1 MTIKTVEDTI
11 KKLTDDWSR
20 SGYFDLA
27 TNSPDLFLAD
37 LKASYTTLIEA
48 AVKEVENMKVVTH
61 GDYHDHHLGHI
72 LNKRIDQVITALR
85 ELGKVETV

>member
-1 MTIKTVEDTI
+1 MTIKTVE
-11 KKLTDDWSR
+11 S
-20 SGYFDLA
+20 A
-27 TNSPDLFLAD
+27 TEEFIIWYANNIDRTSDRALIRAKVTEL
-37 LKASYTTLIEA
+37 LKQRDTTLIEA

-85 ELGKVETV
+85 ELNKAK

>member
-1 MTIKTVEDTI
+1 MTIKTVE
-11 KKLTDDWSR
+11 S
-20 SGYFDLA
+20 A
-27 TNSPDLFLAD
+27 TEEFIIWYANNIDRTSDRALIRAKVTEL
-37 LKASYTTLIEA
+37 LKQRDTTLIEA

-85 ELGKVETV
+85 ELIK

>member
-1 MTIKTVEDTI
+1 MTPTE
-11 KKLTDDWSR
+11 S
-20 SGYFDLA
+20 A
-27 TNSPDLFLAD
+27 TEEFIIWYANNIDRTSDRALLRAKVTEL
-37 LKASYTTLIEA
+37 LKQRDTTLIEA

-85 ELGKVETV
+85 ELIK

>member
-1 MTIKTVEDTI
+1 MTPTE
-11 KKLTDDWSR
+11 S
-20 SGYFDLA
+20 A
-27 TNSPDLFLAD
+27 TEEFIIWYANNIDRTSDRALIRAKVTEL
-37 LKASYTTLIEA
+37 LKQRDTTLIEA

-85 ELGKVETV
+85 ELNKAK